1 MTFPYIE
8 HLPVNFGLNRS
19 LNYLNLDQTKINH
32 GVIIHPRCYKPGIPF
47 AGINVF
53 NFFYLSCRYNNVVGR
68 AIWVSPLKESYRMF

>member
-32 GVIIHPRCYKPGIPF
+32 GVIILDATNLAFLLQELMFLI
-47 AGINVF
+47 
-53 NFFYLSCRYNNVVGR
+53 FFYLSCRYNNVVGR